1 MAAHGATEVT
11 AAADVTTVTSCRRQ
25 RAVSPGRLQRSV
37 PFVVGH
43 VLTATEILT
52 LLRRRAGVSF
62 PYLLDDPG
70 CRKVRVASGTGHG
83 FQFSALDGFA

>member
-1 MAAHGATEVT
+1 MRRGRRPTRHSGAAF
-11 AAADVTTVTSCRRQ
+11 Q
-25 RAVSPGRLQRSV
+25 
-37 PFVVGH
+37 GH
-43 VLTATEILT
+43 EINPSALHAG
-52 LLRRRAGVSF
+52 LELCAGVSF